1 MIQSYKVM
9 LLPNNKQRT
18 KLFQSAGTARFA
30 YNWALDYEQQN
41 YHNGG
46 KFISDKELR
55 KVFTQLKKVDKYR
68 WLNSYSN
75 NITKQAIKDAVGAYK
90 NFFSGVAKFPRFK
103 TKRRSSPSF
112 YVDTAKIKF
121 TASHVKL
128 EKIADNNQR
137 NRGQLNFI
145 RLAEH
150 GRIPL
155 GVKYLNPRVMFDG
168 LNWWISVAIEF
179 KPSIKTPKN
188 DGLGIDIGVNKLAV
202 CSNGVVYENIN
213 KAKHVRKLTK
223 KRRRIQRRLSK
234 KYLKNKKGD
243 SYCKTQ
249 NIIKSEK
256 QLLKVNRTLTNIR
269 HNHLHKVTSDIVGRE
284 PRFVVL
290 EDLNVRGMMKNKHLS
305 KVIQEQE
312 FREFYRQME
321 YKCRWNSIEL
331 VTADRFYSSSKMC
344 CKCGNIKTDLKLSD
358 RTYVCNKCGNAIDRD
373 YQASVNLK
381 RYKEFI
387 A

>member
-1 MIQSYKVM
+1 M
-9 LLPNNKQRT
+9 
-18 KLFQSAGTARFA
+18 
-30 YNWALDYEQQN
+30 
-41 YHNGG
+41 
-46 KFISDKELR
+46 
-55 KVFTQLKKVDKYR
+55 
-68 WLNSYSN
+68 
-75 NITKQAIKDAVGAYK
+75 
-90 NFFSGVAKFPRFK
+90 
-103 TKRRSSPSF
+103 
-112 YVDTAKIKF
+112 
-121 TASHVKL
+121 
-128 EKIADNNQR
+128 
-137 NRGQLNFI
+137 
-145 RLAEH
+145 
-150 GRIPL
+150 

-290 EDLNVRGMMKNKHLS
+290 EDLNVKGMMKNKHLS